1 MFVWVGSKVSNS
13 NKVYALPLAVHLLQ
27 KIEAVERRDLE
38 SKKKKRLFVRK
49 NSADW
54 GQMASKEELSDDY

>member
-1 MFVWVGSKVSNS
+1 M
-13 NKVYALPLAVHLLQ
+13 HLLQ

-54 GQMASKEELSDDY
+54 GQMASKEELSDDDLEDE